1 MSGELLAVF
10 AALAYGVA
18 GVSIM
23 QSKATARGDN
33 GVFLS
38 VVLTALLSCALWLG
52 WGTVEIATLGTP
64 AGRIGLAIFALA
76 GVASNVLGRQSMYRA
91 TERIGAVRAGLLRRL
106 TPLFALPCA
115 FIVLGEVPGLLT
127 LAGGGLV
134 LAGVL
139 FYMRP
144 SPGTVTAVPAA
155 AGLMLGILSP
165 LAYALAYTLRGLGLD
180 FAPDAALGTCIGA
193 VVGGAWVLGAAV
205 LRRGLER
212 GLAFVTVDRRAGHW
226 LTALALSAGQLLQFF
241 ALKAAP
247 VVSVAMLGTLEV
259 VFSALIILT
268 VTRGETVAI
277 TRLVIAALL
286 AMAGAALLFQA

>member
-18 GVSIM
+18 GVSIV

-52 WGTVEIATLGTP
+52 WGTVEIAALLTP
-64 AGRIGLAIFALA
+64 SAGMGLAIFALA
-76 GVASNVLGRQSMYRA
+76 GVASNVIGRQSMYRA

-106 TPLFALPCA
+106 TPLFSLPCA
-115 FIVLGEVPGLLT
+115 FLVLGEVPGLPT

-144 SPGTVTAVPAA
+144 SPGTVTAAPA
-155 AGLMLGILSP
+155 AGLLLGILSP

-193 VVGGAWVLGAAV
+193 LVGGAWVLGAAV
-205 LRRGLER
+205 LRRGLEG

-259 VFSALIILT
+259 VFSALIILA

-286 AMAGAALLFQA
+286 AMAGTALLFQG

>member
-18 GVSIM
+18 GVSIV

-52 WGTVEIATLGTP
+52 WGTVEVAALATP
-64 AGRIGLAIFALA
+64 AGRIGLAVFALA
-76 GVASNVLGRQSMYRA
+76 GVFSNVLGRQSMYRA

-115 FIVLGEVPGLLT
+115 FLVLGEVPGGLT

-144 SPGTVTAVPAA
+144 STGTVAAAPA
-155 AGLMLGILSP
+155 AGLLLGILSP

-180 FAPDAALGTCIGA
+180 FAPDAALGTCVGA
-193 VVGGAWVLGAAV
+193 LVGGVWVLGAAV
-205 LRRGLER
+205 LRKGLGRGVS
-212 GLAFVTVDRRAGHW
+212 FVTVDRGAGHW

-259 VFSALIILT
+259 VFSALIVVG

-286 AMAGAALLFQA
+286 AMAGTALLFQT

>member
-1 MSGELLAVF
+1 MSGELLAVL

-18 GVSIM
+18 GVSIV

-38 VVLTALLSCALWLG
+38 VVLTALLSCVLWLG
-52 WGTVEIATLGTP
+52 WGTVEGSALST
-64 AGRIGLAIFALA
+64 AQGRTGLAVFALA
-76 GVASNVLGRQSMYRA
+76 GVFSTVLGRQTMYRA

-115 FIVLGEVPGLLT
+115 FVVLGEVPGGLT

-139 FYMRP
+139 VYIRP
-144 SPGTVTAVPAA
+144 TNANRGKGPAT
-155 AGLMLGILSP
+155 GLLLGILSP

-180 FAPDAALGTCIGA
+180 LVPDAALGTCIGA
-193 VVGGAWVLGAAV
+193 VVGGAWFLGAAG
-205 LRRGLER
+205 LRRGLGR
-212 GLAFVTVDRRAGHW
+212 GLHFLTVDRGAGHW
-226 LTALALSAGQLLQFF
+226 LTAVALSAGQLLQFF

-259 VFSALIILT
+259 VFSALIIVA

-277 TRLVIAALL
+277 PRLIAAALL
-286 AMAGAALLFQA
+286 SMAGTALLFQA

>member
-1 MSGELLAVF
+1 MSGELLAVL

-18 GVSIM
+18 GVSIV

-38 VVLTALLSCALWLG
+38 VVLTALLSCVLWLG
-52 WGTVEIATLGTP
+52 WGSIEAAALVTP
-64 AGRIGLAIFALA
+64 EGRKGLAVFALA
-76 GVASNVLGRQSMYRA
+76 GVFSTVLGRQTMYRA

-115 FIVLGEVPGLLT
+115 FVLLGEVPGGLT
-127 LAGGGLV
+127 LTGGGLV

-139 FYMRP
+139 IYMRP
-144 SPGTVTAVPAA
+144 STGRTGPVPAA
-155 AGLMLGILSP
+155 GLLLGVLSP

-180 FAPDAALGTCIGA
+180 VLPDAALGTCIGA
-193 VVGGAWVLGAAV
+193 MVGALWFLGAAV
-205 LRRGLER
+205 LRRGLGP
-212 GLAFVTVDRRAGHW
+212 GLHVLTVDRGAGHW
-226 LTALALSAGQLLQFF
+226 LTALALSAGQILQFF

-247 VVSVAMLGTLEV
+247 VVSVALLGTLEV
-259 VFSALIILT
+259 VFSALIVVA

-277 TRLVIAALL
+277 TRLVVAALL
-286 AMAGAALLFQA
+286 GMAGTALLFQA

>member
-18 GVSIM
+18 GVSIV

-52 WGTVEIATLGTP
+52 WGSVEIAALGTP
-64 AGRIGLAIFALA
+64 VGQTGLAVFALA
-76 GVASNVLGRQSMYRA
+76 GVASTVLGRQTMYRA

-115 FIVLGEVPGLLT
+115 FIVLGEVPGGLT

-134 LAGVL
+134 LAGVVI
-139 FYMRP
+139 YMRP
-144 SPGTVTAVPAA
+144 STGTMTAAPA
-155 AGLMLGILSP
+155 AGLLLGILSP

-180 FAPDAALGTCIGA
+180 LIPDAALGTFIGA
-193 VVGGAWVLGAAV
+193 LVGAAWFLAAAV
-205 LRRGLER
+205 LRNGLD
-212 GLAFVTVDRRAGHW
+212 GLRHLTVDRGAGHW
-226 LTALALSAGQLLQFF
+226 LTALVLSAGQLLQFF

-259 VFSALIILT
+259 VFSALIILA

-286 AMAGAALLFQA
+286 SMAGTALLFQG